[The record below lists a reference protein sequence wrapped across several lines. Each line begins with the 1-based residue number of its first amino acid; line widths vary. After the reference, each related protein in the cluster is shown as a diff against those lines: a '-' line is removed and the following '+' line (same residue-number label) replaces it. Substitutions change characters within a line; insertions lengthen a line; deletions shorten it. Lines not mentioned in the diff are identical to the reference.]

1 MTDTDMMKRVL
12 EGPREMAEVIALQR
26 YAESMLPEETRIF
39 FDPLAIHFID
49 PRKLA
54 WARDHPAETRAMVEE
69 LERTAPGWANSIRAR
84 VRHFDDLAERA
95 ARDGVRQMV
104 VLGAGY
110 DTRAYRIDAVK
121 DSVRVFEVDRPP
133 ILAKKTEVMTRVL
146 GAVPDHVTAVPLDLE
161 HEDLWESL
169 ARAGFSAELST
180 LFVLEGL
187 VMYLPREAVERLF
200 DGIARHAPA
209 GSFALFDCVPQSL
222 ADGTLE
228 EGGAGTILAYTVER
242 GQPILSGFTD
252 GEVEPFLARLG
263 FSGVTV
269 VPSSEYGRMYYHGKN
284 AGRTV
289 SSLLTFV
296 RAEIGR

>member
-1 MTDTDMMKRVL
+1 MTGTDMTRRVF
-12 EGPREMAEVIALQR
+12 EGQREMAEVIALQR
-26 YAESMLPEETRIF
+26 YAESNLPEDTRIF

-69 LERTAPGWANSIRAR
+69 LERTTPGWANSIRAR
-84 VRHFDDLAERA
+84 VRYFDDLAERA

-110 DTRAYRIDAVK
+110 DTRAYRIDALK

-133 ILAKKTEVMTRVL
+133 ILERKTEIITRVL
-146 GAVPDHVTAVPLDLE
+146 GAVPDHVAAVPLDLE
-161 HEDLWESL
+161 HEDLWDRL
-169 ARAGFSAELST
+169 ACAGFSAELAT

-187 VMYLPREAVERLF
+187 VMYLSRGAVEALLS
-200 DGIARHAPA
+200 GIAWHSGD
-209 GSFALFDCVPQSL
+209 GSSVLFDCVPQFL
-222 ADGTLE
+222 ADGSSE
-228 EGGAGTILAYTVER
+228 QEGARSILDATVVAGE
-242 GQPILSGFTD
+242 PILSGFAE

-284 AGRTV
+284 AGRSV

-296 RAEIGR
+296 RAEIG

>member
-1 MTDTDMMKRVL
+1 MTGTEMARRVL
-12 EGPREMAEVIALQR
+12 EGPREMAEGIALQR
-26 YAESMLPEETRIF
+26 YAESNLPEDERIF
-39 FDPLAIHFID
+39 FDPLAVHFID
-49 PRKLA
+49 PAKIA

-69 LERTAPGWANSIRAR
+69 VERSTPGWANSIRAR
-84 VRHFDDLAERA
+84 VRYFDDVAERA

-121 DSVRVFEVDRPP
+121 DGMRVFEVDRPP
-133 ILAKKTEVMTRVL
+133 ILARKADIITRAL
-146 GAVPDHVTAVPLDLE
+146 GAVPDHVAAVALDLE
-161 HEDLWESL
+161 REDLWDRL
-169 ARAGFSAELST
+169 TRAGFSAELAT

-200 DGIARHAPA
+200 DGIARHAGA
-209 GSFALFDCVPQSL
+209 GSSVLFDCVPHSL

-228 EGGAGTILAYTVER
+228 REGARNILAYTVER
-242 GQPILSGFTD
+242 GEPILSGFAE

-269 VPSSEYGRMYYHGKN
+269 VPSSEYGRMYYHGRN

-296 RAEIGR
+296 QAEV

>member
-1 MTDTDMMKRVL
+1 
-12 EGPREMAEVIALQR
+12 MAEGIALQR
-26 YAESMLPEETRIF
+26 YGESILPEDTRIF
-39 FDPLAIHFID
+39 YDPLAVHFLD
-49 PRKLA
+49 PGMVA

-69 LERTAPGWANSIRAR
+69 VERSTPGWSNSIRAR
-84 VRHFDDLAERA
+84 VRYFDDLAERA

-110 DTRAYRIDAVK
+110 DTRAYRISAVK
-121 DSVRVFEVDRPP
+121 DVVRVFEVDRPP
-133 ILAKKTEVMTRVL
+133 ILERKTEVITRVL

-161 HEDLWESL
+161 HEDLWKRL
-169 ARAGFSAELST
+169 TRAGFSADLST

-187 VMYLPREAVERLF
+187 LMYLPREAVERLL
-200 DGIARHAPA
+200 DGIARHAPE
-209 GSFALFDCVPQSL
+209 GSSLLFDCVPQSL

-228 EGGAGTILAYTVER
+228 QEGARNILAYTVER
-242 GQPILSGFTD
+242 GEPILSGFAE

-269 VPSSEYGRMYYHGKN
+269 VTSSEYGRMYYHGKN
-284 AGRTV
+284 AGRPI

-296 RAEIGR
+296 RAEAG

>member
-1 MTDTDMMKRVL
+1 MNDIERARRAL
-12 EGPREMAEVIALQR
+12 EGPREMAEGIALQR
-26 YAESMLPEETRIF
+26 YAESNLPADERIF
-39 FDPLAIHFID
+39 FDPLAVHFID
-49 PRKLA
+49 PRKIA

-69 LERTAPGWANSIRAR
+69 LERTTPGWSNSIRAR
-84 VRHFDDLAERA
+84 VRYFDDAAERA
-95 ARDGVRQMV
+95 ARDGVHQMV

-121 DSVRVFEVDRPP
+121 DSVRVFEVDRPA
-133 ILAKKTEVMTRVL
+133 ILERKADVLTRVL
-146 GAVPDHVTAVPLDLE
+146 GATPDHVTAVPLDLE
-161 HEDLWESL
+161 HEDPWDGM
-169 ARAGFSAELST
+169 ARAGFTADLST

-187 VMYLPREAVERLF
+187 VMYLPRDAVERLF

-209 GSFALFDCVPQSL
+209 DSSLLFDCVPHSL

-228 EGGAGTILAYTVER
+228 KEGARNILAYTVER
-242 GQPILSGFTD
+242 GEPILSGFAD

-269 VPSSEYGRMYYHGKN
+269 VSSSEYGRMYYHGKN
-284 AGRTV
+284 AGRRV

-296 RAEIGR
+296 RAEV

>member
-1 MTDTDMMKRVL
+1 MTGTDTTRRIF
-12 EGPREMAEVIALQR
+12 EGSGQMAEVIALQR
-26 YAESMLPEETRIF
+26 YAESMLPEDTRIF
-39 FDPLAIHFID
+39 FDPLAVHFID

-54 WARDHPAETRAMVEE
+54 WARDHPAETRAMLEE
-69 LERTAPGWANSIRAR
+69 LERTTPGWANSIRAR
-84 VRHFDDLAERA
+84 VRYFDDVTERA

-121 DSVRVFEVDRPP
+121 DAVRVFEVDRPP
-133 ILAKKTEVMTRVL
+133 IVERKTDIIARVL
-146 GAVPDHVTAVPLDLE
+146 GAVPDHVAAVPLDLE
-161 HEDLWESL
+161 RGDLWENL

-180 LFVLEGL
+180 LYVLEGL
-187 VMYLPREAVERLF
+187 VMYLSRGAVEALLS
-200 DGIARHAPA
+200 GIARNSGD
-209 GSFALFDCVPQSL
+209 GSSVLFDCVPQFL
-222 ADGTLE
+222 ADGSSE
-228 EGGAGTILAYTVER
+228 QEGARSILDATVKAGE
-242 GQPILSGFTD
+242 PILSGFAG

-284 AGRTV
+284 AGRSV

-296 RAEIGR
+296 RAEVG